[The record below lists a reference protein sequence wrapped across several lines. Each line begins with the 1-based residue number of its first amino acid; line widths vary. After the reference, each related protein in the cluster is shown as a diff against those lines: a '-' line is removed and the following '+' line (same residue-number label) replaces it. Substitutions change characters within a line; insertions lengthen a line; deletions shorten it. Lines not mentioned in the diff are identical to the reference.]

1 MRVTICSNDFE
12 SNKRSTMEIWYMYI
26 RTDTN
31 IHTKL
36 RGNISID
43 VSKFRFHVSQNYCK
57 CSFML
62 FKFSWLKVVCVF
74 DWLQKSNFYNL
85 SQPWKFATEHQ
96 VISFFLFKINLKKT
110 FCKRFIMS
118 TKLFSSFQ
126 IRMRVSSHL
135 ADRYFHIFNFLR
147 HLQLQNVIKHDQV
160 KSNNAKSSIYM
171 HPISDLWW
179 H

>member
-1 MRVTICSNDFE
+1 MFKWFRIKQKINTGNMIH
-12 SNKRSTMEIWYMYI
+12 TYI

-36 RGNISID
+36 HGNISID

-96 VISFFLFKINLKKT
+96 VISFFFFKINLKKT

-135 ADRYFHIFNFLR
+135 ADRYFHIFNFWG
-147 HLQLQNVIKHDQV
+147 
-160 KSNNAKSSIYM
+160 IYNYK
-171 HPISDLWW
+171 I
-179 H
+179 

>member
-12 SNKRSTMEIWYMYI
+12 SNKRSTLEIWYMYI
-26 RTDTN
+26 RADTN

-96 VISFFLFKINLKKT
+96 LISFFFFKINLTKT
-110 FCKRFIMS
+110 F
-118 TKLFSSFQ
+118 
-126 IRMRVSSHL
+126 L
-135 ADRYFHIFNFLR
+135 ANVL
-147 HLQLQNVIKHDQV
+147 LCLQNFFHHFRFECVSHHIWQIVIFTFLIFWG
-160 KSNNAKSSIYM
+160 IYNYKM
-171 HPISDLWW
+171 
-179 H
+179 

>member
-1 MRVTICSNDFE
+1 MFKWFRIKQKINTGNMIHTY
-12 SNKRSTMEIWYMYI
+12 KRA
-26 RTDTN
+26 DTN

-96 VISFFLFKINLKKT
+96 VISFFFFKINLKKT

-135 ADRYFHIFNFLR
+135 ADRYFHISNFLR
-147 HLQLQNVIKHDQV
+147 HLQLQNVMKHDHV
-160 KSNNAKSSIYM
+160 KCNNAENSIYM